1 MWRDCSDCILS
12 GLIDIADQ
20 WLTGEGFYDLAFME
34 LSLPLMSGRE
44 AVAELSKS
52 PDMMLPVIAI
62 ANDADAAGV
71 SMMVAAVMEQRV
83 LLFVKSV
90 CKECCCC
97 AGLQQDGFAG
107 VICETSGT
115 HELLKVHCQTLSL

>member
-90 CKECCCC
+90 CKEC
-97 AGLQQDGFAG
+97 L
-107 VICETSGT
+107 
-115 HELLKVHCQTLSL
+115 